1 MIILINGSLCDEKE
15 ALVSAYDHVFLYGMG
30 LFETFRTYQGKAFL
44 LEKHLERLEQGCK
57 ELFIQLQAK
66 LPYWEQQ
73 IEHLLAVNQLQDGYF
88 RLSVSAGIEV
98 LGLPSKPYLKPT
110 VILYVKPLPLL
121 DKEFY
126 ESGKPLQLLRL
137 PRNSPEG
144 AWRLKS
150 FHYMNNIMAK
160 QELVE
165 YPWAIGAE
173 GLFLNEAGAVAEGI
187 VSNVFFI
194 RQGRGYTPQLSTGIL
209 PGITRQL
216 VLDLAEGMNLPMEQ
230 GLYSWQELTEA
241 DEIFLTNSIQEIV
254 PVNVIYD
261 LKGTPYP
268 ISNGKIGRVTQ
279 ELLGRYRHLANQAD

>member
-1 MIILINGSLCDEKE
+1 MIILINGSLFDEKE
-15 ALVSAYDHVFLYGMG
+15 ALVSAYDHGFLYGMG

-44 LEKHLERLEQGCK
+44 LKEHLERLEQGCK
-57 ELFIQLQAK
+57 ELFIQLQAN
-66 LPYWEQQ
+66 LSYWEQQ

-88 RLSVSAGIEV
+88 RLSVSAGTDL

-137 PRNSPEG
+137 RRNSPEG

-160 QELVE
+160 QELME

-173 GLFLNEAGAVAEGI
+173 GLFLNEAGVVAEGI

-216 VLDLAEGMNLPMEQ
+216 VLNLAEEMNLPMEQ
-230 GLYSWQELTEA
+230 GLYSWQQLTEA
-241 DEIFLTNSIQEIV
+241 DEIFLTNSIQEVV
-254 PVNVIYD
+254 PVNVLYD
-261 LKGTPYP
+261 LEGTIQPV
-268 ISNGKIGRVTQ
+268 SNGQIGRVTQ
-279 ELLGRYRHLANQAD
+279 ELLGRYRQLADQTD